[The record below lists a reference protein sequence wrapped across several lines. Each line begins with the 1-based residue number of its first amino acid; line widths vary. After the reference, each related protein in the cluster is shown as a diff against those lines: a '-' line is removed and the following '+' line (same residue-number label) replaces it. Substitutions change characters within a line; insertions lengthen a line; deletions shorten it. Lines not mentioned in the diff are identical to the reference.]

1 MLFYIQVIFMNEKLI
16 ETQSNL
22 IKQAETELIQSNQ
35 LLESL
40 QQEKG
45 LQEESD
51 LDELDSLKS
60 LILVLQ
66 YRLDT
71 QNALSQLGHLQQYLL
86 QLLGIEAKH
95 SFEFNLERLAF
106 ALGTDELKQILAMLH
121 HLVDSLLRVIAQKQL
136 KESHDKRKSLE
147 QTKQFKPIDT
157 LVKVLNK
164 QKLFMAKLEELKL
177 VLENIGGAPQPG
189 IIYDHIAA
197 LQGPISRFY
206 QALQHGLGISN
217 SLYQQLQK
225 KNQLSYQLPDTLL
238 KPEHVIRDMNFHPE
252 SQRLFKTTL
261 ERNKIENLEERAAAK
276 RLGHFFN
283 H

>member
-1 MLFYIQVIFMNEKLI
+1 MNEKLI

-164 QKLFMAKLEELKL
+164 QKLFMAKLDELKL

-189 IIYDHIAA
+189 IVYDHIAA

-206 QALQHGLGISN
+206 QALQHGLGLSN

-225 KNQLSYQLPDTLL
+225 KINSVISYLILCLNQNTLFA
-238 KPEHVIRDMNFHPE
+238 I
-252 SQRLFKTTL
+252 
-261 ERNKIENLEERAAAK
+261 
-276 RLGHFFN
+276 
-283 H
+283 

>member
-1 MLFYIQVIFMNEKLI
+1 MNEKLI

-106 ALGTDELKQILAMLH
+106 ALGT
-121 HLVDSLLRVIAQKQL
+121 
-136 KESHDKRKSLE
+136 
-147 QTKQFKPIDT
+147 
-157 LVKVLNK
+157 
-164 QKLFMAKLEELKL
+164 
-177 VLENIGGAPQPG
+177 
-189 IIYDHIAA
+189 
-197 LQGPISRFY
+197 
-206 QALQHGLGISN
+206 
-217 SLYQQLQK
+217 
-225 KNQLSYQLPDTLL
+225 
-238 KPEHVIRDMNFHPE
+238 
-252 SQRLFKTTL
+252 
-261 ERNKIENLEERAAAK
+261 
-276 RLGHFFN
+276 
-283 H
+283 